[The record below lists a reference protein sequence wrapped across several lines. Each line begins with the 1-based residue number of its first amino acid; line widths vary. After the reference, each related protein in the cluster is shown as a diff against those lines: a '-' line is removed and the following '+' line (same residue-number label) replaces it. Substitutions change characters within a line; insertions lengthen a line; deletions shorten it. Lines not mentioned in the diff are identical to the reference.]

1 VPTRGSPI
9 VALALAASA
18 LAATACGTREPL
30 GRLAL
35 VTTRPDAVHAEVLAH
50 DVEGEWCFRKTALS
64 TTLRAPWRAHL
75 AEHGLA
81 IARAIDG
88 VPEADVLLDVELR
101 VHVQQ
106 YLIFQRICAVAHG
119 DAARIR

>member
-1 VPTRGSPI
+1 VPTRRSRL
-9 VALALAASA
+9 VALALVVSG
-18 LAATACGTREPL
+18 LAAVACGTREPL

-35 VTTRPDAVHAEVLAH
+35 VTTRPEAVHAEVLAH

-101 VHVQQ
+101 VHVRQ
-106 YLIFQRICAVAHG
+106 YLLFQTICAVAHG
-119 DAARIR
+119 DAARLR